1 MEVSFRFLHLA
12 DLHLDTS
19 FYGEK
24 PELRRLLQ
32 QEARMCLE
40 RAVDLALAK
49 KVQALLIA
57 GDLFDQDLLSFAT
70 EKKLLVEF
78 QRLRAGGVKVFY
90 APGNHDPFNGTSGI
104 GRLSWPDNVYIYKKA
119 MPEMVYARDREGR
132 PVAAVTGAGHES
144 RQEGKNLVALFPPS
158 AEALPRVALLHALVL
173 GHEGSEQHSR
183 YAPCSRDDLR
193 GKGYHYWALGHVHS
207 FGQVLEEPAAYY
219 PGNTQG
225 RNPTETGPKGCLLVE
240 IDTKG
245 RVQVNFERLSRLCWE
260 RIFLQN
266 LEQVSTL
273 EQLQHLIVSSI
284 QKVISQQPP
293 GLVLLPRVY
302 LLGTCP
308 LYRELKSE
316 DNLLFLQESLLEEMA
331 LPWLEIKAERLFP
344 PLDLEKYRQGPHL
357 LAEVLKLLA
366 RAEKD
371 DELLLSLAP
380 RLLAAVE
387 AGYVGTSREE
397 KLLYLRRL
405 LQDMDKEIAL
415 RLIKDA

>member
-1 MEVSFRFLHLA
+1 MGVCFRFLHLA

-40 RAVDLALAK
+40 RAVNLALAK

-70 EKKLLVEF
+70 EKKLLKEF
-78 QRLRAGGVKVFY
+78 KKLREAEVKVFY
-90 APGNHDPFNGTSGI
+90 APGNHDPFTGTNGI
-104 GRLSWPDNVYIYKKA
+104 GRFSWPDNVHIYKKNT
-119 MPEMVYARDREGR
+119 PEIVYVRDREGR
-132 PVAAVTGAGHES
+132 PVAIVTGAGHES
-144 RQEGKNLVALFPPS
+144 RQEGKNLAALFPPS
-158 AEALPRVALLHALVL
+158 TEALPRVALLHALVV
-173 GHEGSEQHSR
+173 GHQGSEEHSR

-193 GKGYHYWALGHVHS
+193 GKGYHYWALGHVHTFS
-207 FGQVLEEPAAYY
+207 QVLEEPVAYY

-225 RNPTETGPKGCLLVE
+225 RNPAETGPKGCLLVE
-240 IDTKG
+240 IDIKG
-245 RVQVNFERLSRLCWE
+245 RVQVNFERLSHLCWE
-260 RIFLQN
+260 RISLPN

-273 EQLQHLIVSSI
+273 NQLQHLIVRSI
-284 QKVISQQPP
+284 QKLSSQLSPE
-293 GLVLLPRVY
+293 VMLLPRVY
-302 LLGTCP
+302 LSGACP

-316 DNLLFLQESLLEEMA
+316 DNLSFLQESLAEEMG

-344 PLDLEKYRQGPHL
+344 PIDIEKYRQGPHL
-357 LAEVLKLLA
+357 LAEALKLLA
-366 RAEKD
+366 RAKKD
-371 DELLLSLAP
+371 DDLLLSLAP
-380 RLLAAVE
+380 PVLAGVE
-387 AGYVGTSREE
+387 AGYVDSSREE

-405 LQDMDKEIAL
+405 LQDMDKQIAL